1 MISLTRL
8 NGERFA
14 INADLIERAE
24 ETPDTVIT
32 LTNGAKYLVAESLDE
47 LLRAIQVN
55 KAGVLALAGR
65 MTIDEDRPT
74 DQRLR
79 LLTPLRP
86 RPTPVDLVD
95 DQDPAEPV
103 GDQDPAEPVGDQD
116 PAEPVG
122 DQDLAALDANA
133 ERSRPGDATAERSR
147 DSDASARRSPEGD
160 ATGQRPTD
168 DGGITTG
175 PFDGASG
182 DGSSR
187 AAGSATSTRVA
198 SAAGPLAA
206 SLAGP
211 LVVEAT
217 ATDRPAPDDLA
228 VPPDHH
234 THLLGGRWHR

>member
-32 LTNGAKYLVAESLDE
+32 LTNGTKYLVAESLDE

-95 DQDPAEPV
+95 DRDPAEPV
-103 GDQDPAEPVGDQD
+103 GDQDPAE
-116 PAEPVG
+116 
-122 DQDLAALDANA
+122 LDATA

-147 DSDASARRSPEGD
+147 DSDASARRTPEGD

-168 DGGITTG
+168 DGGIATG

-198 SAAGPLAA
+198 SAAGPLVIEAA
-206 SLAGP
+206 
-211 LVVEAT
+211 